1 MDDFQVIGL
10 HKVAATNKEIASN
23 MATIFGSHGQQD
35 LNLNGN
41 SDKLAPQKSRKHLQ
55 GQPYPARYFVSLSSA
70 SPRVHTII
78 TCHFLYEKSIK
89 TYPH

>member
-10 HKVAATNKEIASN
+10 LKVAATNEEIASN

-41 SDKLAPQKSRKHLQ
+41 WDKLAPQKSRKHLQ

-70 SPRVHTII
+70 LSKSSHHYNMPLFVWKVH
-78 TCHFLYEKSIK
+78 
-89 TYPH
+89 